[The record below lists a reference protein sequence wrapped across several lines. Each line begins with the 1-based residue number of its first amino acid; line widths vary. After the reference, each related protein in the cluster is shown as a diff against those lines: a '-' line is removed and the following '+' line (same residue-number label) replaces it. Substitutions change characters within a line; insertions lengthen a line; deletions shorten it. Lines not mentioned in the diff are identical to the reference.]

1 MRASVT
7 ILSAEYRV
15 KDIRINVC
23 SEVFN
28 VLAGVYSKPLSRR
41 DRAVFLSAR
50 VSTLSKRAQY
60 FT

>member
-1 MRASVT
+1 MT

-23 SEVFN
+23 NEVFN
-28 VLAGVYSKPLSRR
+28 VLAGVYSKPLFRR
-41 DRAVFLSAR
+41 DSAVFLSAR
-50 VSTLSKRAQY
+50 VSTRSKSAQY

>member
-1 MRASVT
+1 MT

-28 VLAGVYSKPLSRR
+28 VLAGVFSKPLSRR
-41 DRAVFLSAR
+41 ERAVFLSER
-50 VSTLSKRAQY
+50 VRTLSKSAQY